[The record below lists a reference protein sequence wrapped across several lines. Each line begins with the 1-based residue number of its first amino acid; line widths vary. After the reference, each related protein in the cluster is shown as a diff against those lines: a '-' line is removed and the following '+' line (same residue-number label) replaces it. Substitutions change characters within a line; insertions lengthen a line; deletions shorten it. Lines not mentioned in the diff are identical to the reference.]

1 MATRRKVA
9 TDTRELILLES
20 GYMCAN
26 PVCRH
31 VLTLEL
37 HHIDWVRDGGGNEP
51 SNLVALCPNCHA
63 RHTHGHIPASAIRVW
78 KGMLISL
85 NSVNRSNADMLLHL
99 YRMEEHSF
107 GKHIRYSG
115 DALLHLAG
123 LLNSGLAQ
131 IGSAQAS
138 NGGMGFPPYSSCEVR
153 LTPRGSALVDAWLQG
168 DEQRYLSAVNA
179 SGT

>member
-9 TDTRELILLES
+9 TDTRELMLLEA

-37 HHIDWVRDGGGNEP
+37 HHIEWVRDGGGNEP
-51 SNLVALCPNCHA
+51 SNLIALCPNCHA
-63 RHTHGHIPASAIRVW
+63 LHTCGRIPTSAIRVW
-78 KGMLISL
+78 KGILISL
-85 NSVNRSNADMLLHL
+85 NSVNRSNADTLLHL
-99 YRMEEHSF
+99 YRMEQDSF
-107 GKHIRYSG
+107 GKNIRYSG
-115 DALLHLAG
+115 DALLQLAG

-138 NGGMGFPPYSSCEVR
+138 TGGMGFPPYASCEVR
-153 LTPRGSALVDAWLQG
+153 LTRRGLALVEAWLQG
-168 DEQRYLSAVNA
+168 DEQCYLSALKA